1 MTDRQWRS
9 GEPVRDPVNPFAI
22 QRTFAHAGSKRSAAA
37 ECLSVQLGEHQHAI
51 KGFLRKRKGIAKSN
65 LFSHH
70 RDS

>member
-1 MTDRQWRS
+1 MPDRQLRS
-9 GEPVRDPVNPFAI
+9 GEPVRDPVNP
-22 QRTFAHAGSKRSAAA
+22 FAHAGSKRSAAA
-37 ECLSVQLGEHQHAI
+37 ECLSVQLGERQHAI